1 MLLEIFVFIVIVA
14 FICEF
19 IDSSLGMGYG
29 TILSPFLLIMGFPVL
44 EIVPSILIT
53 QAVGGIIASAS
64 HHKHKNGDFSLKNK
78 SNDGFF
84 LRIKKIGLVRFVK
97 EELSE
102 DTHTVLAITVLGI
115 LATIF
120 STLVAI
126 SVSKQILSWYIT
138 ILVLIMAL
146 FILLK
151 FSLKYSSK
159 RMIFVGLISAFNK
172 GLSGGGFGPI
182 VTGCQIVLGKK
193 EKNSVACTTLS
204 EPLIC
209 ITAFVSY
216 FFLNGF
222 AAFSLVSALGIGA
235 IFGGLI
241 GPSFT
246 KRVDKNQ
253 FRYIIGGILLIL
265 GFLSAMTLLGFLT
278 LKISL

>member
-1 MLLEIFVFIVIVA
+1 VLIEIFILIVIIA

-29 TILSPFLLIMGFPVL
+29 TILSPTLLIMGFPVL

-53 QAVGGIIASAS
+53 QAIGGIIASIS
-64 HHKHKNGDFSLKNK
+64 HHKHKNANFSLKNK
-78 SNDGFF
+78 SSGGFF
-84 LRIKKIGLVRFVK
+84 FKLKKLGLIKFVK
-97 EELSE
+97 EELSD
-102 DTHTVLAITVLGI
+102 DTHTVLAITLLGV
-115 LATIF
+115 LATLF
-120 STLVAI
+120 STFVAI
-126 SVSKQILSWYIT
+126 SISKQMLSWYIT
-138 ILVLIMAL
+138 ILVLVMAL

-159 RMIFVGLISAFNK
+159 KMVFVGIISAFNK

-182 VTGCQIVLGKK
+182 VTGCQIVLGKN
-193 EKNSVACTTLS
+193 EKSSVACTTLS

-209 ITAFVSY
+209 ITAFTSY

-222 AAFSLVSALGIGA
+222 SAFSLVTALGIGA
-235 IFGGLI
+235 IVGGLF

-246 KRVDKNQ
+246 KRINKNQ
-253 FRYIIGGILLIL
+253 FRFIIGAILLVL
-265 GFLSAMTLLGFLT
+265 GFLSAMTLLGILT